1 MFTVRRLSGLA
12 AIAIIFVLASPS
24 VMAAPQALAVAKT
37 SSPIDF
43 VCEKG
48 NCEVELTSMC
58 LQYDR
63 RFPGP
68 RTAYHPT
75 DAEAIALVL
84 KKQSGEV
91 EQVPAMEQAT
101 IYSSRSYTSVVVRL
115 PEKWLNDNNIQ
126 QASLVVVNKMT
137 LIPNAKKHEYRPQT
151 AADIKK
157 AAGPLR
163 TLVDRWLSE
172 DNPNFHRVEM
182 LNRLLNH
189 TPRSKNVSPSSKQHI
204 WDAAV
209 KQFPSSKDKTAPQ
222 KMFDLFNDCYAAS
235 ASNGAPPLRRCLE
248 MKHDTDIIKMN
259 IDFWNASKPGV

>member
-1 MFTVRRLSGLA
+1 MLTLRRLSGLA
-12 AIAIIFVLASPS
+12 AISITFMLASPS

-37 SSPIDF
+37 SSPIEF

-75 DAEAIALVL
+75 DAEAIVLVL
-84 KKQSGEV
+84 KNQSGQV
-91 EQVPAMEQAT
+91 EQVPAMEQAK

-115 PEKWLNDNNIQ
+115 PEKWLLDNNIQ
-126 QASLVVVNKMT
+126 QASLSVVNKMT
-137 LIPNAKKHEYRPQT
+137 LIPNPKKHEYRPQT
-151 AADIKK
+151 AADVEK
-157 AAGPLR
+157 ASGPLR
-163 TLVDRWLSE
+163 KLVDGWLSE
-172 DNPNFHRVEM
+172 ENPNFHRVEM
-182 LNRLLNH
+182 LNRLLNR
-189 TPRSKNVSPSSKQHI
+189 TPRTNDISPSSKQHI

-209 KQFPSSKDKTAPQ
+209 KEFPATKDKSATQ
-222 KMFDLFNDCYAAS
+222 KMFDLFSDCYSAS
-235 ASNGAPPLRRCLE
+235 ASAGAPPLRRCLE